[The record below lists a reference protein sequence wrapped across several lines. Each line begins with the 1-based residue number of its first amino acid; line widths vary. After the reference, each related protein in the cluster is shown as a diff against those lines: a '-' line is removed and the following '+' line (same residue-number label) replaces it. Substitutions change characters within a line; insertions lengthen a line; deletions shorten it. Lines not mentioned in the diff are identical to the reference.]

1 MLSSTVLSDG
11 IIHVS
16 DKCKACDHCTSICP
30 THAIQGRLGEKHHI
44 DIKKCINCGQ
54 CLINCPFGAID
65 DISMVDER
73 IIKAL
78 NDPGKFVVVQEA
90 PAVRVALGEEFGQAP
105 GTNVKHK
112 IYAALRK
119 LGFDK
124 VYDTEFTADLTIT
137 EEGTELIHRVF
148 NALGV
153 PGFEHAGP
161 LPQFTSC
168 CPAWVKYAEDKY
180 PHVLPHISTAK
191 SPQQMFGAVSKT
203 YLAEKLGIDPASIYS
218 VSVMPCTAKKYECDR
233 PEFMASGFRDVDA
246 VMTTRE
252 LAQMIQAAGIDF
264 MSLEDEQA
272 DRFIGA
278 STGAATIFGVTGGV
292 MEAALRTAYE
302 VLSGE
307 TLGKLDFNEAVR
319 GLKPVREATVE
330 IPVKALGGKVLPVS
344 VCIVTG
350 TKYVDDV
357 IEDVLAGRSKYHFI
371 EVMNCPGGCIN
382 GGGQPI
388 RRDTY

>member
-1 MLSSTVLSDG
+1 
-11 IIHVS
+11 
-16 DKCKACDHCTSICP
+16 
-30 THAIQGRLGEKHHI
+30 
-44 DIKKCINCGQ
+44 
-54 CLINCPFGAID
+54 
-65 DISMVDER
+65 
-73 IIKAL
+73 
-78 NDPGKFVVVQEA
+78 
-90 PAVRVALGEEFGQAP
+90 
-105 GTNVKHK
+105 
-112 IYAALRK
+112 
-119 LGFDK
+119 
-124 VYDTEFTADLTIT
+124 
-137 EEGTELIHRVF
+137 
-148 NALGV
+148 
-153 PGFEHAGP
+153 
-161 LPQFTSC
+161 
-168 CPAWVKYAEDKY
+168 
-180 PHVLPHISTAK
+180 
-191 SPQQMFGAVSKT
+191 MFGAVSKT

-252 LAQMIQAAGIDF
+252 LAQMIKAAGIDF

-278 STGAATIFGVTGGV
+278 STGAATIFGATGGV

-307 TLGKLDFNEAVR
+307 TLEKVNFEAVR

-350 TKYVDDV
+350 TKYVDKV

>member
-1 MLSSTVLSDG
+1 MSTAVLNNG
-11 IIHVS
+11 VIHVS
-16 DKCKACDHCTSICP
+16 DQCKACDHCTSICP
-30 THAIQGRLGEKHHI
+30 TGAIQGRLGEKHHI
-44 DIKKCINCGQ
+44 EIRKCINCGQ

-65 DISMVDER
+65 DFSMVNER
-73 IIKAL
+73 IRKAL
-78 NDPGKFVVVQEA
+78 DNPHQFVVVQEA
-90 PAVRVALGEEFGQAP
+90 PAVRVALGEEFGLAP
-105 GTNVKHK
+105 GTNVKNK
-112 IYAALRK
+112 MYAALRK

-124 VYDTEFTADLTIT
+124 VYDTEFAADLTIT

-168 CPAWVKYAEDKY
+168 CPAWVKYAEDNY
-180 PHVLPHISTAK
+180 PQILPHISTAK

-203 YLAEKLGIDPASIYS
+203 YLAEKLSLDPGTIYS

-233 PEFMASGFRDVDA
+233 PEFIASGYKDVDA

-252 LAQMIQAAGIDF
+252 LAQMIKTAGIDF
-264 MSLEDEQA
+264 VNLPDERA
-272 DRFIGA
+272 DQFIGS

-307 TLGKLDFNEAVR
+307 ALGKVDFQAVR
-319 GLKPVREATVE
+319 GLDPVREAVVE
-330 IPVKALGGKVLPVS
+330 VPVKALGGKTLPVS

-350 TKYVDDV
+350 TRYVAPI
-357 IEDVLAGRSKYHFI
+357 IEDVLADRSNYHFI

>member
-1 MLSSTVLSDG
+1 MLSSTVLSNG
-11 IIHVS
+11 IIHVT

-30 THAIQGRLGEKHHI
+30 THAIKGRLGEKHHI
-44 DIKKCINCGQ
+44 EVRNCINCGQ

-65 DISMVDER
+65 DVSMVDER

-78 NDPGKFVVVQEA
+78 KDPNKFVVVQEA

-112 IYAALRK
+112 MYAALRE

-137 EEGTELIHRVF
+137 EEGTELIYRVF

-153 PGFEHAGP
+153 PGYGDFGP

-191 SPQQMFGAVSKT
+191 SPQQMFGAISKT
-203 YLAEKLGIDPASIYS
+203 YLAEKLGIDPGSIYS

-252 LAQMIQAAGIDF
+252 LAQLIKAAGIDF
-264 MSLEDEQA
+264 MSLENEQA

-278 STGAATIFGVTGGV
+278 STGAATIFGATGGV

-302 VLSGE
+302 VLSGK
-307 TLGKLDFNEAVR
+307 TLGKVEFKAVR
-319 GLKPVREATVE
+319 GRKPVREATVE
-330 IPVKALGGKVLPVS
+330 IPVKALGGKVLPVN

-350 TKYVDDV
+350 TKYVDPV
-357 IEDVLAGRSKYHFI
+357 IEDVLDGRSKYHFI

>member
-1 MLSSTVLSDG
+1 MSTVLSDG
-11 IIHVS
+11 IIHVG

-30 THAIQGRLGEKHHI
+30 TGAIQGRLGEKHHI
-44 DIKKCINCGQ
+44 DVRKCINCGQ
-54 CLINCPFGAID
+54 CLINCPFGAIHD
-65 DISMVDER
+65 LSMVNER

-78 NDPGKFVVVQEA
+78 NNPNQFVVVQEA
-90 PAVRVALGEEFGQAP
+90 PAVRVALGEEFGLAP
-105 GTNVKHK
+105 GTNVKNK
-112 IYAALRK
+112 MYAALRR

-148 NALGV
+148 NTLGV

-180 PHVLPHISTAK
+180 PQILPHISTAK

-203 YLAEKLGIDPASIYS
+203 YLAEKLNLDPGSIYS

-233 PEFMASGFRDVDA
+233 PEFIASGYKDVDA

-252 LAQMIQAAGIDF
+252 LAQMIKTAGIDF
-264 MSLEDEQA
+264 VNLPDERA
-272 DRFIGA
+272 DQFIGN

-307 TLGKLDFNEAVR
+307 TLDKVDFQAVR
-319 GLKPVREATVE
+319 GLKPVREAVVE
-330 IPVKALGGKVLPVS
+330 VPVKALGGKALPIS

-350 TKYVDDV
+350 TSYVDPI
-357 IEDVLAGRSKYHFI
+357 IEDVLAGRSNYHFI